1 MNFEMLLVGFA
12 IGAALMYLGLWLDRF
27 VFGPPPVERTLE
39 RAKRERFF
47 REVRQEA
54 ARQEQEKG
62 VL

>member
-1 MNFEMLLVGFA
+1 VNFEMLLVGFA

-27 VFGPPPVERTLE
+27 IFGPPSAVRTLE
-39 RAKRERFF
+39 RARRERFF

-62 VL
+62 AP